1 MLRCVLE
8 LTSSRSSVA
17 DVEERESG
25 RVREIPAS
33 FRAIVKK
40 LMSVAKEQACSVRS
54 NNNNYKMP
62 GMNGKDDTLRKR
74 KRTGDVSAKPDGAK
88 PRKAPKTK
96 TEDTQSQILSLE
108 SQILESPDYYGNIA
122 SLQKHISQSDTQP
135 ETATLA
141 AVALC
146 RVFCRLIASE
156 ALVRRKDSSEKDA
169 QTTQMLR
176 QRLREYVQGM
186 SAWIG
191 SPDGA
196 MESTALTLMMRVAK
210 EEVSQEPKRAEQAWR
225 TSQSVFTL
233 VLKALLEDVDA
244 EGARE
249 EFVEKYVEE
258 HDDVRFYTFLG
269 IKQYFDD
276 VSNREEDR
284 LSNALDL
291 LSKIE
296 GVPEAQEQLED
307 WYGEP
312 PKSKKHPLLSLTAHL
327 KVAQEAWLN
336 IFRSPLTNDH
346 RKKILNMM
354 TRQVLPWFVTKVET
368 LTDFLTDSFNAGG
381 STALLALSGIFHLI
395 TKKNIDYPDFYT
407 KLYSLLDEDV
417 LHSKHR
423 SRFFR
428 LLDSCM
434 ASTHLPA
441 SLVASFIKRF
451 ARLSLQAPPG
461 AIVWIVPWVY
471 NMLKSHPTC
480 SFMLHRTYH
489 PAHAIYAQHPDYEA
503 SGMDDLF
510 DPTETD
516 PMLTR
521 AIDSSLWEL
530 ETLSTHYHP
539 NVATLA
545 KIIGEQFTKREY
557 QLEDFLDHS
566 YASLIDAELGK
577 ALKKVPVV
585 EFEIPKRIVTTEEGG
600 LNSLGSLLES
610 AVKAS

>member
-1 MLRCVLE
+1 
-8 LTSSRSSVA
+8 
-17 DVEERESG
+17 
-25 RVREIPAS
+25 
-33 FRAIVKK
+33 
-40 LMSVAKEQACSVRS
+40 
-54 NNNNYKMP
+54 MP
-62 GMNGKDDTLRKR
+62 GVIAKDDAARKR
-74 KRTGDVSAKPDGAK
+74 KRAGDAPTKSNAVK
-88 PRKAPKTK
+88 PRKAPKTANP
-96 TEDTQSQILSLE
+96 EDTQAQILSLE
-108 SQILESPDYYGNIA
+108 GQILESPDYYGNIA
-122 SLQKHISQSDTQP
+122 ALQKYVTKADKEP

-156 ALVRRKDSSEKDA
+156 ALIRRKDASDKDA
-169 QTTQMLR
+169 QSVQMLR
-176 QRLREYVQGM
+176 QSMREYVQGM
-186 SAWIG
+186 GAWI
-191 SPDGA
+191 SSLDGA
-196 MESTALTLMMRVAK
+196 LESTALTLLMRVAK

-225 TSQSVFTL
+225 TPQSVFTM
-233 VLKALLEDVDA
+233 VLKVLLESVDA
-244 EGARE
+244 GEARQ
-249 EFVEKYVEE
+249 EFVDKYVEE

-269 IKQYFDD
+269 IKQYFEDQ
-276 VSNREEDR
+276 SNRQEDR

-291 LSKIE
+291 LSNIE
-296 GVPEAQEQLED
+296 GIPDAQEQLED

-312 PKSKKHPLLSLTAHL
+312 PESKKHPLLSLNAHL
-327 KVAQEAWLN
+327 KMAQEGWLS

-354 TRQVLPWFVTKVET
+354 PRQILPWFVTKVET

-395 TKKNIDYPDFYT
+395 TKKNIDYPEFYT

-441 SLVASFIKRF
+441 AMVASFIKRF
-451 ARLSLQAPPG
+451 ARLSLHAPPG
-461 AIVWIVPWVY
+461 AIVWIVPWTY

-480 SFMLHRTYH
+480 TFMLHRTYH
-489 PAHAIYAQHPDYEA
+489 PAHAIYTKNPDYENV
-503 SGMDDLF
+503 GIEDIF
-510 DPTETD
+510 DPSEPD
-516 PMLTR
+516 PMLTG
-521 AIDSSLWEL
+521 AIESSLWEL
-530 ETLSTHYHP
+530 ETLTSHYHP

-545 KIIGEQFTKREY
+545 KIVGEQFTKREY

-566 YASLIDAELGK
+566 YSSLIDAELGK

-585 EFEIPKRIVTTEEGG
+585 EFEIPKRIVTAEEGG
-600 LNSLGSLLES
+600 LNDLGSLLE
-610 AVKAS
+610 KAIKA

>member
-1 MLRCVLE
+1 MPM
-8 LTSSRSSVA
+8 
-17 DVEERESG
+17 
-25 RVREIPAS
+25 VRERNS
-33 FRAIVKK
+33 WKSMWKNMMMCDSTHSWEYF
-40 LMSVAKEQACSVRS
+40 E
-54 NNNNYKMP
+54 
-62 GMNGKDDTLRKR
+62 
-74 KRTGDVSAKPDGAK
+74 
-88 PRKAPKTK
+88 
-96 TEDTQSQILSLE
+96 
-108 SQILESPDYYGNIA
+108 
-122 SLQKHISQSDTQP
+122 
-135 ETATLA
+135 ET
-141 AVALC
+141 
-146 RVFCRLIASE
+146 
-156 ALVRRKDSSEKDA
+156 
-169 QTTQMLR
+169 
-176 QRLREYVQGM
+176 
-186 SAWIG
+186 
-191 SPDGA
+191 
-196 MESTALTLMMRVAK
+196 
-210 EEVSQEPKRAEQAWR
+210 
-225 TSQSVFTL
+225 
-233 VLKALLEDVDA
+233 
-244 EGARE
+244 
-249 EFVEKYVEE
+249 
-258 HDDVRFYTFLG
+258 
-269 IKQYFDD
+269 
-276 VSNREEDR
+276 SNREETR

-312 PKSKKHPLLSLTAHL
+312 PKSKKHPLLSLNAHL
-327 KVAQEAWLN
+327 KMAQEGWLS

-346 RKKILNMM
+346 RKKILNVM
-354 TRQVLPWFVTKVET
+354 THHVLPWFVTKVET

-381 STALLALSGIFHLI
+381 STALLALSGIFYLI

-441 SLVASFIKRF
+441 AMVASFIKRF

-461 AIVWIVPWVY
+461 AIVWIVPWTY

-480 SFMLHRTYH
+480 SFMLHRAYH
-489 PAHAIYAQHPDYEA
+489 PVHAIYAQNPDYEA

-510 DPTETD
+510 DPIEAD

-521 AIDSSLWEL
+521 AIESSLWEL

-585 EFEIPKRIVTTEEGG
+585 EFEIPKRIVTAEEGG

-610 AVKAS
+610 TIKAS

>member
-1 MLRCVLE
+1 LRWRGGRKDE
-8 LTSSRSSVA
+8 SDHQKVA
-17 DVEERESG
+17 GRAGEEG
-25 RVREIPAS
+25 G
-33 FRAIVKK
+33 RAIY
-40 LMSVAKEQACSVRS
+40 MQQQQHT
-54 NNNNYKMP
+54 MP
-62 GMNGKDDTLRKR
+62 GIIPKDDPVRKR
-74 KRTGDVSAKPDGAK
+74 KRTVDVSAKSDGAK

-96 TEDTQSQILSLE
+96 TEDAQSQILSWE
-108 SQILESPDYYGNIA
+108 SEILESPDYYGNIA
-122 SLQKHISQSDTQP
+122 SLQQHISQSETQP

-141 AVALC
+141 AVSLC

-156 ALVRRKDSSEKDA
+156 ALVRRKEASDKDA

-196 MESTALTLMMRVAK
+196 MESTALTLLMRVAK

-244 EGARE
+244 DGARE

-269 IKQYFDD
+269 IKQYFEDS
-276 VSNREEDR
+276 SNREETR

-307 WYGEP
+307 WYGEA
-312 PKSKKHPLLSLTAHL
+312 PKSKKHPLLSLNAHL
-327 KVAQEAWLN
+327 KMAQEGWLS
-336 IFRSPLTNDH
+336 IFRSPLTDDH

-354 TRQVLPWFVTKVET
+354 THHVLPWFVTKVET

-381 STALLALSGIFHLI
+381 STALLALSGIFYLI

-441 SLVASFIKRF
+441 AMVASFIKRF

-461 AIVWIVPWVY
+461 AIVWIVPWTY

-480 SFMLHRTYH
+480 SFMLHRAYH
-489 PAHAIYAQHPDYEA
+489 PAHAIYAQNPDYEA

-510 DPTETD
+510 NPTEAD

-521 AIDSSLWEL
+521 AIESSLWEL

-585 EFEIPKRIVTTEEGG
+585 EFEIPKRIVTAEEGG

-610 AVKAS
+610 AIKAS

>member
-1 MLRCVLE
+1 MEKGKQQQLGE
-8 LTSSRSSVA
+8 
-17 DVEERESG
+17 
-25 RVREIPAS
+25 
-33 FRAIVKK
+33 
-40 LMSVAKEQACSVRS
+40 ACLD
-54 NNNNYKMP
+54 NTKMP
-62 GMNGKDDTLRKR
+62 GAIAKNDAALKR
-74 KRTGDVSAKPDGAK
+74 KRAGEASKKSTGA
-88 PRKAPKTK
+88 RKAPKT
-96 TEDTQSQILSLE
+96 TNSDDTQSTILELE
-108 SQILESPDYYGNIA
+108 AQVLESPDYYGNIA
-122 SLQKHISQSDTQP
+122 ILQKHVTKSQKQP

-156 ALVRRKDSSEKDA
+156 ELVRRKDASDKDA
-169 QTTQMLR
+169 QTTQTLR
-176 QRLREYVQGM
+176 QYLREYVQGV

-196 MESTALTLMMRVAK
+196 MESTALTLLMRVAK

-225 TSQSVFTL
+225 TSQSVFTMI
-233 VLKALLEDVDA
+233 LKALLENADA
-244 EGARE
+244 EGARQ
-249 EFVEKYVEE
+249 EFVEKFVEE

-269 IKQYFDD
+269 IKQYFEEP
-276 VSNREEDR
+276 SNRQEDR

-291 LSKIE
+291 LSHIE

-307 WYGEP
+307 WYGEAP
-312 PKSKKHPLLSLTAHL
+312 ESKKHPLLSLSAHL
-327 KVAQEAWLN
+327 KIAQEGWLS

-346 RKKILNMM
+346 RKKILNIM

-395 TKKNIDYPDFYT
+395 TKKNIDYPDFYP

-441 SLVASFIKRF
+441 AMVASFIKRF

-461 AIVWIVPWVY
+461 AIVWIVPWTY
-471 NMLKSHPTC
+471 NMLKAHPTC
-480 SFMLHRTYH
+480 SFMLHRAYH
-489 PAHAIYAQHPDYEA
+489 PAHAIYAQNTDYEA
-503 SGMDDLF
+503 SGMDDIF
-510 DPTETD
+510 DPTEPD
-516 PMLTR
+516 PMHTR
-521 AIDSSLWEL
+521 AIESSLWEL
-530 ETLSTHYHP
+530 ETLTTHYHP

-577 ALKKVPVV
+577 TLKKTPVV

-600 LNSLGSLLES
+600 LNDLGSLLET
-610 AVKAS
+610 AIKAS

>member
-1 MLRCVLE
+1 LISNFLATPI
-8 LTSSRSSVA
+8 L
-17 DVEERESG
+17 
-25 RVREIPAS
+25 
-33 FRAIVKK
+33 VKINC
-40 LMSVAKEQACSVRS
+40 QPTP
-54 NNNNYKMP
+54 KMP
-62 GMNGKDDTLRKR
+62 GIIAKDDAARKR
-74 KRTGDVSAKPDGAK
+74 KRTGDASAKSNGVK
-88 PRKAPKTK
+88 PRKAPKTSSA
-96 TEDTQSQILSLE
+96 EDTQAKILELE
-108 SQILESPDYYGNIA
+108 GQILESPDYYNNIVV
-122 SLQKHISQSDTQP
+122 LQKHISDSESQP
-135 ETATLA
+135 ESATLA

-156 ALVRRKDSSEKDA
+156 ALIRRKDASDKDA
-169 QTTQMLR
+169 QVVQMLR
-176 QRLREYVQGM
+176 QRLREYVKGM

-196 MESTALTLMMRVAK
+196 MESTALTLLMRVAK

-225 TSQSVFTL
+225 TSQSVFTM
-233 VLKALLEDVDA
+233 VLKALLEDVNAD
-244 EGARE
+244 GARE

-269 IKQYFDD
+269 IKQYFEEP
-276 VSNREEDR
+276 SNREDYR

-296 GVPEAQEQLED
+296 GVPDSKDQLED
-307 WYGEP
+307 WYGEAP
-312 PKSKKHPLLSLTAHL
+312 ETKKHPLLSLSAHL
-327 KVAQEAWLN
+327 KMAQEGWLS
-336 IFRSPLTNDH
+336 IFRSPLTHDH

-395 TKKNIDYPDFYT
+395 TKKNIDYPDFYP

-441 SLVASFIKRF
+441 ALVASFIKRF

-461 AIVWIVPWVY
+461 AIVWIIPWTY

-480 SFMLHRTYH
+480 SFMLHRAYH
-489 PAHAIYAQHPDYEA
+489 PAHAIYAQNPDYEA
-503 SGMDDLF
+503 SGMDDIF

-530 ETLSTHYHP
+530 ETLTSHYHP

-566 YASLIDAELGK
+566 YASLVDAELGK

-585 EFEIPKRIVTTEEGG
+585 EFEIPKRIVTAEEGG
-600 LNSLGSLLES
+600 LNDLGSLL
-610 AVKAS
+610 AQAIKAS

>member
-1 MLRCVLE
+1 
-8 LTSSRSSVA
+8 
-17 DVEERESG
+17 
-25 RVREIPAS
+25 
-33 FRAIVKK
+33 
-40 LMSVAKEQACSVRS
+40 
-54 NNNNYKMP
+54 MP
-62 GMNGKDDTLRKR
+62 GVIAKDDVARKR
-74 KRTGDVSAKPDGAK
+74 KRAGDASSKANAVK
-88 PRKAPKTK
+88 PRKAPKT
-96 TEDTQSQILSLE
+96 TSSEDTQAQILELE
-108 SQILESPDYYGNIA
+108 SQILESPDYYGNITT
-122 SLQKHISQSDTQP
+122 LQKHIAKSEKQP

-156 ALVRRKDSSEKDA
+156 ALVRRKEASDKDA
-169 QTTQMLR
+169 QTVQMLR
-176 QRLREYVQGM
+176 QFLREYVQGM
-186 SAWIG
+186 SAWIAG
-191 SPDGA
+191 SDDA
-196 MESTALTLMMRVAK
+196 RESTALTLLMRVAK

-225 TSQSVFTL
+225 TSQSVFTMI
-233 VLKALLEDVDA
+233 LKTLMENNEA
-244 EGARE
+244 EGARQ
-249 EFVEKYVEE
+249 EFVEKFVEE
-258 HDDVRFYTFLG
+258 QDDVRFYTFLG
-269 IKQYFDD
+269 IKQYFEEE
-276 VSNREEDR
+276 SNREEGR

-291 LSKIE
+291 LSNIE
-296 GVPEAQEQLED
+296 GIPEAQNQLED
-307 WYGEP
+307 WYGEAP
-312 PKSKKHPLLSLTAHL
+312 QTKKHPLLSLSAHL
-327 KVAQEAWLN
+327 KMAQEGWLS
-336 IFRSPLTNDH
+336 IFRSPLTTDH

-441 SLVASFIKRF
+441 AMVASFIKRF

-461 AIVWIVPWVY
+461 AIVWIVPWTY

-480 SFMLHRTYH
+480 SFMLHRNPH
-489 PAHAIYAQHPDYEA
+489 PAHAIFSQNPDFEA
-503 SGMDDLF
+503 SGMDDIF
-510 DPTETD
+510 DPEESD
-516 PMLTR
+516 PMLTN
-521 AIDSSLWEL
+521 AIESSLWEL
-530 ETLSTHYHP
+530 ETLRSHYHP

-566 YASLIDAELGK
+566 YGSLVDAELGK
-577 ALKKVPVV
+577 ALKKTPVV
-585 EFEIPKRIVTTEEGG
+585 EFEIPKRIVTAEEGG
-600 LNSLGSLLES
+600 LNDLGSLLQK
-610 AVKAS
+610 AIKAS